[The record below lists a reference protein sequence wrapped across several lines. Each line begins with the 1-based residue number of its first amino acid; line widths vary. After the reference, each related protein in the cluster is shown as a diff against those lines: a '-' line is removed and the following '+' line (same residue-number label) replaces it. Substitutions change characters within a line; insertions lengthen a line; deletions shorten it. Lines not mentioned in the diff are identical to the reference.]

1 MEFQVGKNIKER
13 RKRLHLS
20 QARLSE
26 LSGISQ
32 SAISDIENPASTK
45 RPNTDTIQKLAAA
58 LQCTVSDLIGDQL
71 TPQTAMYDGLLP
83 DEEKLIEDYRSL
95 DRQGQAY
102 IRQTMYMAISIYK
115 KSTDIPGMES
125 ENGQGIKIG

>member
-13 RKRLHLS
+13 RKQLHLS

-32 SAISDIENPASTK
+32 SAISDIENPAATK

-58 LQCTVSDLIGDQL
+58 LQCTVSDLMGDQL
-71 TPQTAMYDGLLP
+71 TPQTVMYDGLLP

-95 DRQGQAY
+95 NRQGQEY
-102 IRQTMYMAISIYK
+102 IRQTMYMAVPIYIRH
-115 KSTDIPGMES
+115 SDAAGVED
-125 ENGQGIKIG
+125 QKIG